1 MIAMMERYTN
11 NLEDIV
17 TERTEQLQ
25 EEKRKT
31 DALLYRML
39 PKLVCFSYD
48 FQTFYVCSIQLIE
61 LRKTQWKSSM

>member
-1 MIAMMERYTN
+1 MVDNMIAMMERYTN

-17 TERTEQLQ
+17 AERTEQLE

-39 PKLVCFSYD
+39 PK
-48 FQTFYVCSIQLIE
+48 
-61 LRKTQWKSSM
+61 